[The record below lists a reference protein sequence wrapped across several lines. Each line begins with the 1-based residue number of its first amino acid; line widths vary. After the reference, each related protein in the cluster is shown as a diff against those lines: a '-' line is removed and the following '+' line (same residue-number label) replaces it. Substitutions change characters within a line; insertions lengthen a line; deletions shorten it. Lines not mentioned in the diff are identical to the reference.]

1 MRGRA
6 LAFESWPAAHAANI
20 PVLGTRPTCVTPPSQ
35 ASRRTDKWLRT
46 DPAGHLFEG
55 LTYLLQAAQEWQ
67 CQRDL
72 RLQLGGYQVQVYA
85 MDSVFLCVRS
95 LFEFFMGE
103 GRRRR
108 IDPGLGRG
116 NHLCADLGANGRVDQ
131 RPHRL
136 GERLVDGA
144 QPGHVVGGEVLQ
156 GPVQHTRTRT
166 RSSAGCRVTPAPGRP
181 AADGSPGGPTRSARR
196 GRGRRRQGWPT
207 HSGWRPTRRR
217 TRPSGRHAGPD
228 CRV

>member
-1 MRGRA
+1 MARCSRCQYPSA
-6 LAFESWPAAHAANI
+6 RNPSNTCDAAIVGFTA
-20 PVLGTRPTCVTPPSQ
+20 
-35 ASRRTDKWLRT
+35 DKWLRT

-55 LTYLLQAAQEWQ
+55 LTYLLQAAQE

-136 GERLVDGA
+136 GERLVDGP
-144 QPGHVVGGEVLQ
+144 QPGDVVSAEVLQ
-156 GPVQHTRTRT
+156 GPVQHTCTRT
-166 RSSAGCRVTPAPGRP
+166 RSSAGCRITPAPARQ
-181 AADGSPGGPTRSARR
+181 AAGGSPGGPT
-196 GRGRRRQGWPT
+196 
-207 HSGWRPTRRR
+207 HSV
-217 TRPSGRHAGPD
+217 RHG
-228 CRV
+228 

>member
-1 MRGRA
+1 MRGSVSIRIVAPCSHCQYPSIKKASNTCDAA
-6 LAFESWPAAHAANI
+6 LEGFTGA
-20 PVLGTRPTCVTPPSQ
+20 
-35 ASRRTDKWLRT
+35 DKWLGT
-46 DPAGHLFEG
+46 DPAGHLFDG

-85 MDSVFLCVRS
+85 MDFVFLCARS

-136 GERLVDGA
+136 GE
-144 QPGHVVGGEVLQ
+144 
-156 GPVQHTRTRT
+156 
-166 RSSAGCRVTPAPGRP
+166 
-181 AADGSPGGPTRSARR
+181 
-196 GRGRRRQGWPT
+196 
-207 HSGWRPTRRR
+207 
-217 TRPSGRHAGPD
+217 
-228 CRV
+228 